1 MQSKNGNICCEQVK
15 TTATFKS
22 QQITKTWK
30 IFHCETEY
38 VICLMECIICN
49 LQYVDENETPFS
61 IRLNN
66 HRKDVK
72 DPKAIL
78 ADKHFWKNGHSFNEH
93 ARFMIIDR
101 LKKTNLEKEIL
112 RERLIQ
118 RKNFW
123 IQKLETFYP
132 KGLNQELSM

>member
-1 MQSKNGNICCEQVK
+1 MNENLKEMFENEPITTFKRNKNIPEIIGTYWIENRRVKKDLKSLKEGKCTTCRAKTGNICCEQVK

-38 VICLMECIICN
+38 VICLMESIIRN
-49 LQYVDENETPFS
+49 QRYVDENETPLS

-78 ADKHFWKNGHSFNEH
+78 ADKHF
-93 ARFMIIDR
+93 
-101 LKKTNLEKEIL
+101 
-112 RERLIQ
+112 
-118 RKNFW
+118 
-123 IQKLETFYP
+123 
-132 KGLNQELSM
+132 

>member
-22 QQITKTWK
+22 QQTTKTWK

-78 ADKHFWKNGHSFNEH
+78 ADKHFWKNGHRFNKH

-101 LKKTNLEKEIL
+101 LKNKPWQRNLKGTSYSKKKLLDTKI
-112 RERLIQ
+112 R
-118 RKNFW
+118 NF
-123 IQKLETFYP
+123 LP
-132 KGLNQELSM
+132 

>member
-1 MQSKNGNICCEQVK
+1 MLRTSKNYCNIQESTNNQN
-15 TTATFKS
+15 T
-22 QQITKTWK
+22 
-30 IFHCETEY
+30 HCETEY

-78 ADKHFWKNGHSFNEH
+78 ADKHF
-93 ARFMIIDR
+93 
-101 LKKTNLEKEIL
+101 
-112 RERLIQ
+112 
-118 RKNFW
+118 
-123 IQKLETFYP
+123 
-132 KGLNQELSM
+132 

>member
-1 MQSKNGNICCEQVK
+1 
-15 TTATFKS
+15 
-22 QQITKTWK
+22 
-30 IFHCETEY
+30 
-38 VICLMECIICN
+38 MECIICN
-49 LQYVDENETPFS
+49 LQYVDENETSFS
-61 IRLNN
+61 IRLNS

-101 LKKTNLEKEIL
+101 LKKTNLDREIL

-132 KGLNQELSM
+132 KGLNQELNM